1 MVFSLDKA
9 PLFMTL
15 VTIYFLLLPVLLYIA
30 IRYARKK
37 EFVKHKNLQISIFVI
52 SLIVVFIFEW
62 GVRSS
67 GGFAE
72 FSKNSIVPYTFLS
85 KFLIIHVFIAAI
97 TLFGWIYLVIKS
109 YFAFKNDKT
118 FFEKKHKVLGVAVFL
133 GLCIS
138 SLMGFATYIFLF
150 VM

>member
-1 MVFSLDKA
+1 MIFSLDKA

-15 VTIYFLLLPVLLYIA
+15 VTIYFLLLPLFLYIA
-30 IRYARKK
+30 IRFARKK
-37 EFVKHKNLQISIFVI
+37 EFIKHKNLQIAIFFL
-52 SLIVVFIFEW
+52 SLAIVFIFEW

-72 FSKNSIVPYTFLS
+72 FSKSSIIPYAFLS
-85 KFLIIHVFIAAI
+85 KFLIVHIFIASI
-97 TLFGWIYLVIKS
+97 TLFGWIYLVLKS

-118 FFEKKHKVLGVAVFL
+118 FFEKKHKVLGVAVFT

-138 SLMGFATYIFLF
+138 SFMGFATYIFLF
-150 VM
+150 IL